1 MEMSVNYVK
10 AIVGGFFGMQITN
23 EVIIEGHAAN
33 PEKASEIIA
42 EGLEKVK
49 AAAQKL
55 VGVTA

>member
-1 MEMSVNYVK
+1 MSVNYVK

-33 PEKASEIIA
+33 PEKSSEIIT